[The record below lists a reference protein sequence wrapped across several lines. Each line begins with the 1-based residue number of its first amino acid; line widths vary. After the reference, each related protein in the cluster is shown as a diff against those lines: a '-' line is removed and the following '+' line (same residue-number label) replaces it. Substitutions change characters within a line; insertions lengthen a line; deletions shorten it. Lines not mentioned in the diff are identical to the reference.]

1 MKNITAIIAACGML
15 VAGVPA
21 WAEGSAEAGRSKAE
35 QCTGCHGEGGNSE
48 TPIFPKLAGQHAG
61 FISRQLTDFRAQKR
75 IDPSMNAITG
85 ALSDQDIE
93 DLAAY
98 YSSQKASSGPVA
110 ENPAGKRL
118 YFLGNAS
125 EGIPACSGC
134 HSPSG
139 AGNAPA
145 GFPMLRGQHAAYLV
159 KALGDFKSRER
170 ANDLREIMRDVA
182 GKMSGDEM
190 NAVADFISG
199 MSEPR

>member
-1 MKNITAIIAACGML
+1 MKQFSAIVAACGFL
-15 VAGVPA
+15 AVSSLA
-21 WAEGSAEAGRSKAE
+21 WAEGSAEAGRVKSE
-35 QCTGCHGEGGNSE
+35 QCAGCHGEGGDSE

-61 FISRQLTDFRAQKR
+61 YLARQLSDFRAQKR
-75 IDPSMNAITG
+75 IDPSMNAVTG
-85 ALSDQDIE
+85 ALSDQDID
-93 DLAAY
+93 DLAAFY
-98 YSSQKASSGPVA
+98 ASQKVHPGQAA

-118 YFLGNAS
+118 YYLGHAS

-170 ANDLREIMRDVA
+170 ANDPREIMRDVV
-182 GKMSGDEM
+182 GRMSGEEM